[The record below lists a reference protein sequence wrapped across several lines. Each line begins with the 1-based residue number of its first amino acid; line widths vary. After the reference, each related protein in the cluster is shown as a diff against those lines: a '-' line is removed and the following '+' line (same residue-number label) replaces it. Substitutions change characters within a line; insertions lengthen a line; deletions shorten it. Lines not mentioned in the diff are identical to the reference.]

1 MSAYLELITT
11 EAGSLHCGL
20 FPLRLFLNLLKEN
33 GDLCSELPSKV
44 SSPITELN
52 SKHGSFCISLQILFP
67 SYFKEMYFLTAFLV
81 SRICFPGL
89 FLLQVTL
96 NIEHFLRFGCWQVV
110 FVLMSKIKM
119 QWWKLSKCWGQTHK
133 PRGKFN
139 QKEMRA

>member
-11 EAGSLHCGL
+11 EAGSLHGGL

-44 SSPITELN
+44 SSPMTELN
-52 SKHGSFCISLQILFP
+52 SKHGSFCISVQILFP

-119 QWWKLSKCWGQTHK
+119 Q
-133 PRGKFN
+133 
-139 QKEMRA
+139 